1 MAASRQFSVMEADR
15 LRDELAAMGMLRDSQ
30 EWTTLGTGAMNPET
44 QLRISM
50 RPYLAADAPLL
61 AEVFRA
67 SIEELTGED
76 YGPGQQRAWASLA
89 DDETAFAERLQCSL
103 TLVGLFDSAPVA
115 FISLADASRLDM
127 LYVHPGAAGQGIA
140 TMLVDAIEKLAA
152 ARGISRLSA
161 DVSDNA
167 QEFFRRRGFHPRQR
181 NSIPL
186 GREWLANTTMERVL
200 KEEAK

>member
-1 MAASRQFSVMEADR
+1 MRTPEA
-15 LRDELAAMGMLRDSQ
+15 
-30 EWTTLGTGAMNPET
+30 

-50 RPYLAADAPLL
+50 RPYLAAGAPLL

-76 YGPGQQRAWASLA
+76 YSPGQQRAWASLA
-89 DDETAFAERLQCSL
+89 DDETAFAERLQRSL
-103 TLVGLFDSAPVA
+103 TLVGLFDGEPVG
-115 FISLADASRLDM
+115 FISLADVSRLDM
-127 LYVHPGAAGQGIA
+127 LYVHPSAAGQGIA
-140 TMLVDAIEKLAA
+140 TMLIDAVEKLAA

-167 QEFFRRRGFHPRQR
+167 QEFFRRRGFHSRQR

-186 GREWLANTTMERVL
+186 GREWLANTTMEREL
-200 KEEAK
+200 KEQAR